1 MNSETMIA
9 TSLLHHFL
17 VESARLHP
25 EAIALRECTGE
36 SFTYRELDEISDR
49 VHRYLVGVGVE
60 RGDRV
65 GLCLGKSIDAVAI
78 IFGVLKAGA
87 AYVPVDV
94 SSPVARSA
102 QIFSD
107 CAVKALFVESRV
119 AQDIIAACASLS
131 LRCSELII
139 GSVGG
144 GLGLGQALKDCGVDS
159 VSSKLESPRLE
170 PDDLAY
176 ILYTSGSTGRP
187 KGVML
192 SHRNATS
199 FVHWCSEAFTP
210 TEQDCF
216 SSHAPLHFDLSIL
229 DLYVSIKH
237 GAKLILIDEVT
248 GKSPGL
254 LTELIARER
263 ISIWYSTP
271 SVLSVMVQY
280 GKMELHD
287 LTSLRQVLYAGEV
300 FPTKHLRAV
309 KERLP
314 QSTFFNLYGPTETNV
329 CTYFQIPANIPEDRT
344 QPYPIGP
351 ACSHLRTRLVSPD
364 GVDVV
369 PGEEGEL
376 CVSGPAV
383 TKGYWNLVEQS
394 TRSFL
399 EDHSDGDW
407 YKTGDIVIELP
418 TGDYQFVGRRDRMI
432 KRRGHR
438 VELGEIEAA
447 LIRHPAVR
455 EAAAVVRELRDG
467 NAVGGGGVGGGIV
480 VAVLACDE
488 SSRPSLIA
496 LKRFC
501 SENLPAS
508 MIPDQFEFC
517 PSLPKTSTDKVDYQ
531 KLTNLSNLENLRRR

>member
-1 MNSETMIA
+1 MSEI
-9 TSLLHHFL
+9 SLLHHFL
-17 VESARLHP
+17 VGSARSNP
-25 EAIALRECTGE
+25 EATALRECTGK
-36 SFTYRELDEISDR
+36 SISYRDLDLLSDR
-49 VHRYLVGVGVE
+49 VHRYLVGIGVG

-65 GLCLGKSIDAVAI
+65 GMCLGKSIEAVAV
-78 IFGVLKAGA
+78 IFGILKAGA
-87 AYVPVDV
+87 AYVPVDTA
-94 SSPVARSA
+94 SPVARSA
-102 QIFSD
+102 QIFAD
-107 CAVKALFVESRV
+107 CSVKALILEERVSVGLNAAFVG
-119 AQDIIAACASLS
+119 LS
-131 LRCSELII
+131 LECPQLLL

-144 GLGLGQALKDCGVDS
+144 GEFLDQALATKGFHSGDAATLDS
-159 VSSKLESPRLE
+159 PELE

-199 FVHWCSEAFTP
+199 FVHWCTEAFSP
-210 TEQDCF
+210 RQEDCF

-237 GAKLILIDEVT
+237 AATLILIDEVT

-263 ISIWYSTP
+263 ISMWYSTP
-271 SVLSVMVQY
+271 SVLNLLVQY

-287 LTSLRQVLYAGEV
+287 LSSLRQVLYAGEV

-309 KERLP
+309 KGRLP
-314 QSTFFNLYGPTETNV
+314 ECEFFNLYGPTETNV
-329 CTYFQIPANIPEDRT
+329 CTYFQIPKDIPEDRT

-351 ACSHLRTRLVSPD
+351 ACSHLRTKVVGFD
-364 GVDVV
+364 GIEVAR
-369 PGEEGEL
+369 GQEGEL

-383 TKGYWNLVEQS
+383 TSGYWNLPEQS
-394 TRSFL
+394 AQSFL
-399 EDHSDGDW
+399 FDPAGGAW
-407 YKTGDIVIELP
+407 YKTGDVVTELP
-418 TGDYQFVGRRDRMI
+418 TGGYQFVGRRDRMI

-447 LIRHPAVR
+447 LLRHPAVR
-455 EAAAVVRELRDG
+455 EAAAVVRDPSQLG
-467 NAVGGGGVGGGIV
+467 VGGGGGGIV

-488 SSRPSLIA
+488 SARPSLIA

-517 PSLPKTSTDKVDYQ
+517 SLLPKTSTDKIDYQ
-531 KLTNLSNLENLRRR
+531 KLANKDDPSVR